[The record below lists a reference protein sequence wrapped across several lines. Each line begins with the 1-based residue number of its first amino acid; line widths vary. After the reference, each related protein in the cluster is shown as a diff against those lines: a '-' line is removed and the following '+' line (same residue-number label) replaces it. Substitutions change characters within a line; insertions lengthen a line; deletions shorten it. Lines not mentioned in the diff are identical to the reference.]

1 MVNFF
6 GGKSDA
12 TLSYALR
19 HVTFTKEV
27 ATAKAFVTT
36 ERLPPASPAKGF
48 HSQRVY
54 FQIMVWMGMAS
65 ETDPTDW
72 GRKQER
78 DELIPIMTD
87 KNTAPDELLKIINCN
102 CSG

>member
-36 ERLPPASPAKGF
+36 ERLPPALHAKGCL
-48 HSQRVY
+48 SQRVY
-54 FQIMVWMGMAS
+54 FQIMVWMGMAC
-65 ETDPTDW
+65 PV
-72 GRKQER
+72 K
-78 DELIPIMTD
+78 
-87 KNTAPDELLKIINCN
+87 
-102 CSG
+102 